1 MVTPSSRQVY
11 SASELD
17 RSPLTQFISE
27 QGASVGIRAT
37 SAHPLRSSGARA
49 FLQRFFPIDDA
60 SRARTHQSGSQVM
73 LSRAPKESP
82 ATRIDSMSL
91 PRIQSRRVNMTEP
104 YGAHAP
110 AWLDRMVIG
119 ITSRLPDIGW
129 GCASQLGCAAS
140 LPCGLP
146 PTMAWTLYVGDCEC
160 DCIRVATVARRGHF
174 SSRKCTKLP
183 NGPNCSQ
190 KLTKLEPLDG
200 RLCSSILGLTS
211 AYSRFLSHLMLAQ
224 MPKFLPSNQNPK
236 MQAGYDL
243 MSQRILAFLFEFCHW
258 PWAPRQEWSS

>member
-1 MVTPSSRQVY
+1 
-11 SASELD
+11 LD

-119 ITSRLPDIGW
+119 ITSRLPDNWLGLRLAIG
-129 GCASQLGCAAS
+129 LRRIV
-140 LPCGLP
+140 
-146 PTMAWTLYVGDCEC
+146 TM
-160 DCIRVATVARRGHF
+160 
-174 SSRKCTKLP
+174 
-183 NGPNCSQ
+183 
-190 KLTKLEPLDG
+190 
-200 RLCSSILGLTS
+200 RLCPRRWLGRCTLGIANATAS
-211 AYSRFLSHLMLAQ
+211 V
-224 MPKFLPSNQNPK
+224 
-236 MQAGYDL
+236 
-243 MSQRILAFLFEFCHW
+243 SQ
-258 PWAPRQEWSS
+258 